1 MTPADDPAAPDA
13 AVGPAAAG
21 EPFDDGTYVL
31 KRFAPGLPGT
41 ENHGATR
48 DWLRA
53 VGAGFY
59 DKDRDDAYLD
69 AVAAMFAADERELTG
84 VYARGPVPAGT
95 LGEHIPVA
103 TFATLRKTLNAGF
116 GRLVPAH
123 LITAVTVRT
132 SHRRRGLLRRLM
144 SADLARAKGDGVPVA
159 ALNAS
164 EGSIYR
170 RFGFGVATSERSI
183 TVDTTLRFALNTAPA
198 GHVEAAHP
206 SVLLDLGPRIFGR
219 VHRLTPGSIDRHER
233 YRLAGAGRFSHD
245 GGPDPALRAALHLGP
260 DGQADGYVVYSFRG
274 WDVEPYTVEVKDLVA
289 ATHAAYLGLWEF
301 LGALDLVERVVWR
314 EAPADDPLVW
324 ALEDPRCVA
333 ARAAQD
339 MLWLRILDVEA
350 ALSARAYDT
359 DGELVLSVTDPLS
372 LASGT
377 YRLAVRGG
385 APRVTRLSPGGTGMP
400 GSGADVQLD
409 VADLSS
415 VYCGGVSPV
424 TLAAAGRF
432 TELRH
437 GAALEAMR
445 LFAVERP
452 AHCLTHF

>member
-1 MTPADDPAAPDA
+1 MPREPDPADEAR
-13 AVGPAAAG
+13 GAG

-31 KRFAPGLPGT
+31 RRFAPGLPG
-41 ENHGATR
+41 EPGHAATR

-59 DKDRDDAYLD
+59 DKARDDAYLD
-69 AVAAMFAADERELTG
+69 AVAAMYAADERELTG
-84 VYARGPVPAGT
+84 VYARGPVPPGT

-144 SADLARAKGDGVPVA
+144 SADLARAKAGGVPIA
-159 ALNAS
+159 ALTAS

-170 RFGFGVATSERSI
+170 RFGFGVATSERSV
-183 TVDTTLRFALNTAPA
+183 TVDTTRRFALSAAPE
-198 GHVEAAHP
+198 GRVEAADP
-206 SVLLDLGPRIFGR
+206 AVLLDLGPRIFAR
-219 VHRLTPGSIDRHER
+219 VHRLTPGSIDRHDW
-233 YRLAGAGRFSHD
+233 YRLAAAGRFSHD
-245 GGPDPALRAALHLGP
+245 GGPDTAIRAALHLRA
-260 DGQADGYVVYSFRG
+260 DGQADGYVAYSFRG
-274 WDVEPYTVEVKDLVA
+274 WDAKPYTVEVKDLVA

-301 LGALDLVERVVWR
+301 LGSLDLVERVVWR

-324 ALEDPRCVA
+324 ALEDPRCVGA
-333 ARAAQD
+333 KAAQD

-350 ALSARAYDT
+350 ALSARAYDA
-359 DGELVLSVTDPLS
+359 DGGLVLTVTDPLS

-377 YRLAVRGG
+377 YRLTVDDG
-385 APRVTRLSPGGTGMP
+385 AARVERLAPGDAA
-400 GSGADVQLD
+400 GADARLD

-432 TELRH
+432 TELRP

>member
-1 MTPADDPAAPDA
+1 MTGPDGTAAPEAGGEPDRERFD
-13 AVGPAAAG
+13 AG
-21 EPFDDGTYVL
+21 EPFDDGAYIL
-31 KRFAPGLPGT
+31 RRFAPGLPGH
-41 ENHGATR
+41 EAHGATR

-53 VGAGFY
+53 VGSGFY
-59 DKDRDDAYLD
+59 DKARDDSYLD
-69 AVAAMFAADERELTG
+69 AVAAMYAADERELTG

-132 SHRRRGLLRRLM
+132 SHRRRGLLRRIL
-144 SADLARAKGDGVPVA
+144 SADLARAKADGVPVA
-159 ALNAS
+159 ALTAS

-170 RFGFGVATSERSI
+170 RFGFGVATSERTV
-183 TVDTTLRFALNTAPA
+183 TVDTTRRFALSAAPE
-198 GHVEAAHP
+198 GHVEAAEP
-206 SVLLDLGPRIFGR
+206 SALLDLGPRIFAR
-219 VHRLTPGSIDRHER
+219 VHRLTPGSIDRHDR
-233 YRLAGAGRFSHD
+233 YRLAAAGRFSHD
-245 GGPDPALRAALHLGP
+245 GGPDPALRAALHIGP
-260 DGQADGYVVYSFRG
+260 DGQADGYVAYSFRG
-274 WDVEPYTVEVKDLVA
+274 WDTEPYTVEVKDLVA

-333 ARAAQD
+333 AKAAQD
-339 MLWLRILDVEA
+339 MLWLRILDVES
-350 ALSARAYDT
+350 ALAARAYDA
-359 DGELVLSVTDPLS
+359 DGELVLTVTDPLS

-377 YRLAVRGG
+377 FRLAVEGG
-385 APRVTRLSPGGTGMP
+385 TARVTRLGPGETAE
-400 GSGADVQLD
+400 ADARLD

-432 TELRH
+432 TELRP
-437 GAALEAMR
+437 GAALSALR